1 MFHWVS
7 HHCLSSGIAVPRID
21 MWGNLYLAVAMGFC
35 QILKSEGPVL
45 GAFQFQTGVP
55 IYNSRVR
62 EASWICGQHHGL
74 KKKINFPP
82 FPFSRCFITLKYESL
97 CPLILWWLSA
107 GFRLW
112 FLRWKGQ
119 RVIHSAAH
127 RWRLTESSSGH
138 VDDDARLRVPEGGV
152 FLFVPGS
159 PSSAIARAHPV
170 CQEWGRRVFLGS
182 VLTAANPWP

>member
-152 FLFVPGS
+152 FL
-159 PSSAIARAHPV
+159 SSLAPLP
-170 CQEWGRRVFLGS
+170 Q
-182 VLTAANPWP
+182 P